1 MGLIQPSGPSWAYC
15 THNLP
20 TDIDVTA
27 LGTVCTPGTEDSDG
41 TAVDLFGAALAHDV
55 EYLRLA
61 ISATVPGASTNDILL
76 TVLVDPAGGTTWSV
90 LIPFLIVGALGDV
103 STSGAAPAAP
113 AGHYDFP
120 IWIPAGATVGVQART
135 AHTVAQS
142 LKVAAFAHGGN
153 RNPASWWCG
162 QRVTA
167 IGITEAESTGTQH
180 TADASG
186 SFSTWTDL
194 GSTLTADCGALQ
206 FGVNGPQSGLYQ
218 SKNYQF
224 EFGVASVR
232 IGPPIFRS
240 FTTSEAGWFLPT
252 GPIFRQL
259 AAGTQ
264 LMVRATCNT
273 TAPQGLGVAAW
284 AVH

>member
-61 ISATVPGASTNDILL
+61 ISATVPAASINDILL

-120 IWIPAGATVGVQART
+120 IWIPAGATIGVQART

-206 FGVNGPQSGLYQ
+206 FGVNGPRSL
-218 SKNYQF
+218 SIK
-224 EFGVASVR
+224 ELSVR
-232 IGPPIFRS
+232 IRCRQRADRAAHIPLVHYFRS
-240 FTTSEAGWFLPT
+240 WLVLTDGADIQAIGGRNTAN
-252 GPIFRQL
+252 GPRH
-259 AAGTQ
+259 
-264 LMVRATCNT
+264 V
-273 TAPQGLGVAAW
+273 
-284 AVH
+284 

>member
-1 MGLIQPSGPSWAYC
+1 MGLIHSSGPSWAFC

-20 TDIDVTA
+20 ADIDVTEIGA
-27 LGTVCTPGTEDSDG
+27 VCTPGTDDADG
-41 TAVDLFGAALAHDV
+41 TAVALFASALTHDV

-61 ISATVPGASTNDILL
+61 ISATVPGAAINDILL
-76 TVLVDPAGGTTWSV
+76 TILVDPAGGTSWSV

-103 STSGAAPAAP
+103 STSGAVPAAP

-120 IWIPAGATVGVQART
+120 IWIPAGASVGVRART

-142 LKVAAFAHGGN
+142 VKVAAFAHGGN

-162 QRVTA
+162 QRVTTIA
-167 IGITEAESTGTQH
+167 INASESTGQMH
-180 TADASG
+180 TSGASG
-186 SFSTWTDL
+186 SFSDWANL
-194 GSTLTADCGALQ
+194 GSTLGADCGALQ
-206 FGVNGPQSGLYQ
+206 FGVNGPQTGLYQ
-218 SKNYQF
+218 AKAYQF

-240 FTTSEAGWFLPT
+240 FTTSEAGWILPT

-264 LMVRATCNT
+264 LMVRAACNT
-273 TAPQGLGVAAW
+273 TSPQALGVAAY